1 MPTLPLLVLTL
12 LSTQVQA
19 LPRVRSE
26 DPSIAVVIASAT
38 DRSATFKQLM
48 VMIQATDGV
57 VYVEEGRCGFGVLS
71 CLWLSVTVSGPFR
84 VLRVR
89 VDRRRRGADCDLMAS
104 IGHELKH
111 AIEVLSEPHVTD
123 VPSMYSFLERQGRN
137 GLDRFET
144 QAAFRVG
151 LQVGKESCRR

>member
-1 MPTLPLLVLTL
+1 
-12 LSTQVQA
+12 
-19 LPRVRSE
+19 
-26 DPSIAVVIASAT
+26 
-38 DRSATFKQLM
+38 
-48 VMIQATDGV
+48 MIQATDGV

-123 VPSMYSFLERQGRN
+123 MPSMYSFLERQGRN
-137 GLDRFET
+137 GLERFET
-144 QAAFRVG
+144 QAAIRVG
-151 LQVGKESCRR
+151 LQVGKETCRR